1 MQTKSAKLDE
11 NAEWLKVREVA
22 AAIGVGKD
30 TARGIALA
38 LPRTWI
44 TDGGHIRV
52 HRQDVEAYI
61 ASRRVKG
68 GAA

>member
-1 MQTKSAKLDE
+1 MQAKSAKPNE
-11 NAEWLKVREVA
+11 TGEWMRVRELA

-44 TDGGHIRV
+44 TDGGHVRI
-52 HRQDVEAYI
+52 HRLDVEAYLQ
-61 ASRRVKG
+61 SRRVKG